1 MISVHR
7 EASIHPSILDS
18 AVTDRRTNRIIYPY
32 ALLIKILFERW
43 LVVCTFLCVHIYK
56 IKAQQ
61 DGLYGSTQKLRG
73 CDMSTCECLPR
84 FKIKFSHLRMNQRL
98 RVDISDLCYKSLKP
112 NFKSRAS
119 VCLLNPVWE
128 LGPES

>member
-1 MISVHR
+1 MHR

-32 ALLIKILFERW
+32 TLLIKILFERW

-61 DGLYGSTQKLRG
+61 DQWTLRLH
-73 CDMSTCECLPR
+73 TE
-84 FKIKFSHLRMNQRL
+84 
-98 RVDISDLCYKSLKP
+98 VTW
-112 NFKSRAS
+112 
-119 VCLLNPVWE
+119 V
-128 LGPES
+128 